1 MKDRIRRLLEILL
14 NVNDT
19 PERTALAFS
28 LGVFLAFSPLLG
40 LHTLLGVALAFL
52 FNLNRV
58 AVIMGVYTNTPWTL
72 APFYAFATYVGTFF
86 YKAPHTAPLP
96 KVALKEALNPHF
108 WRALASHWPLLI
120 PMFIGSTILA
130 IIIAI
135 VAYPISLHLIRT
147 YRSKAEV
154 RNKK

>member
-1 MKDRIRRLLEILL
+1 MRDRIRRLLETLL
-14 NVNDT
+14 KVNDS

-40 LHTLLGVALAFL
+40 LHTVLGVALAFL

-58 AVIMGVYTNTPWTL
+58 AVIVGVYTNTPWTL

-86 YKAPHTAPLP
+86 YKAPRTAPLP
-96 KVALKEALNPHF
+96 KLALKEALNPHF
-108 WRALASHWPLLI
+108 WRALAGQWPLLI

-130 IIIAI
+130 LIIAVI
-135 VAYPISLHLIRT
+135 AYPVSLHLIKA
-147 YRSKAEV
+147 YRSKV
-154 RNKK
+154 RS